1 MGMNRSMN
9 KNIIIAVLIILSF
22 AGGFFFD
29 KIINE
34 KAYKAALS
42 LDGVD
47 LSLLKEVYE
56 KAVFNFVDPS
66 QIDKQKLTY
75 GAVSGMIEAIN
86 DPYTIF
92 FDPIQSK
99 SFQED
104 ISGTFEGIGAQLG
117 VKNNQIKVIA
127 PFKGTPAEAAGILA
141 GDAIIEVDGQLT
153 TEMSVDEVAAK
164 IKGKAGTKVSLTI
177 LRTKGEGITETKTF
191 EITRALIKVPTID
204 WQLIEKD
211 GKKLAYLTIYHFSEY
226 VFDDF
231 RRVAYEILNSEAEG
245 IILDL
250 RNNPGGLLNRTID
263 IAGWFLEK
271 EQIVLTEQNKNLEK
285 TNYQAN
291 GPASFA
297 HTPIVIIINKGTASS
312 AEILTGAIKDNR
324 NDVVIVGE
332 TSFGKGVVQR
342 IINFEDGST
351 LKITTAKWYTP
362 KGELIQDKG
371 IKPDI
376 EIELTEDD
384 YNNNKDPQLDKA
396 EEELIKLIK

>member
-9 KNIIIAVLIILSF
+9 KNIIIAVLIVLSF

-34 KAYKAALS
+34 RAYKAAFS

-141 GDAIIEVDGQLT
+141 GDAIIEVDGQPT

-204 WQLIEKD
+204 WQLIEK
-211 GKKLAYLTIYHFSEY
+211 
-226 VFDDF
+226 
-231 RRVAYEILNSEAEG
+231 
-245 IILDL
+245 
-250 RNNPGGLLNRTID
+250 
-263 IAGWFLEK
+263 
-271 EQIVLTEQNKNLEK
+271 
-285 TNYQAN
+285 
-291 GPASFA
+291 
-297 HTPIVIIINKGTASS
+297 
-312 AEILTGAIKDNR
+312 
-324 NDVVIVGE
+324 
-332 TSFGKGVVQR
+332 
-342 IINFEDGST
+342 
-351 LKITTAKWYTP
+351 TAK
-362 KGELIQDKG
+362 
-371 IKPDI
+371 
-376 EIELTEDD
+376 
-384 YNNNKDPQLDKA
+384 N
-396 EEELIKLIK
+396 

>member
-9 KNIIIAVLIILSF
+9 KNIIIAVLIVLSF

-34 KAYKAALS
+34 RAYKAALS

-141 GDAIIEVDGQLT
+141 GDAIIEVDGQPT

-164 IKGKAGTKVSLTI
+164 I
-177 LRTKGEGITETKTF
+177 
-191 EITRALIKVPTID
+191 
-204 WQLIEKD
+204 
-211 GKKLAYLTIYHFSEY
+211 
-226 VFDDF
+226 
-231 RRVAYEILNSEAEG
+231 
-245 IILDL
+245 
-250 RNNPGGLLNRTID
+250 
-263 IAGWFLEK
+263 
-271 EQIVLTEQNKNLEK
+271 
-285 TNYQAN
+285 
-291 GPASFA
+291 
-297 HTPIVIIINKGTASS
+297 
-312 AEILTGAIKDNR
+312 
-324 NDVVIVGE
+324 
-332 TSFGKGVVQR
+332 
-342 IINFEDGST
+342 
-351 LKITTAKWYTP
+351 
-362 KGELIQDKG
+362 
-371 IKPDI
+371 
-376 EIELTEDD
+376 
-384 YNNNKDPQLDKA
+384 
-396 EEELIKLIK
+396 

>member
-1 MGMNRSMN
+1 
-9 KNIIIAVLIILSF
+9 LISSF
-22 AGGFFFD
+22 FCRRLLFD

-34 KAYKAALS
+34 RAYKAAFS

-141 GDAIIEVDGQLT
+141 GDAIIEVDGQPT

-177 LRTKGEGITETKTF
+177 
-191 EITRALIKVPTID
+191 
-204 WQLIEKD
+204 
-211 GKKLAYLTIYHFSEY
+211 
-226 VFDDF
+226 
-231 RRVAYEILNSEAEG
+231 
-245 IILDL
+245 
-250 RNNPGGLLNRTID
+250 
-263 IAGWFLEK
+263 
-271 EQIVLTEQNKNLEK
+271 
-285 TNYQAN
+285 
-291 GPASFA
+291 
-297 HTPIVIIINKGTASS
+297 
-312 AEILTGAIKDNR
+312 
-324 NDVVIVGE
+324 
-332 TSFGKGVVQR
+332 
-342 IINFEDGST
+342 
-351 LKITTAKWYTP
+351 
-362 KGELIQDKG
+362 
-371 IKPDI
+371 
-376 EIELTEDD
+376 
-384 YNNNKDPQLDKA
+384 
-396 EEELIKLIK
+396 

>member
-1 MGMNRSMN
+1 MNRSN
-9 KNIIIAVLIILSF
+9 KKIIALLIVLAFL
-22 AGGFFFD
+22 GGFFFD
-29 KIINE
+29 KLINE
-34 KAYKAALS
+34 KAYKAAYN
-42 LDGVD
+42 LDGMD
-47 LSLLKEVYE
+47 LSFLKEVYE

-75 GAVSGMIEAIN
+75 GAVSGMIEAIG
-86 DPYTIF
+86 DPYTVF
-92 FDPIQSK
+92 FNPTQSK
-99 SFQED
+99 DFQED
-104 ISGTFEGIGAQLG
+104 ISGIFEGIGVQLG

-127 PFKGTPAEAAGILA
+127 PLKGTPAEAAGILA
-141 GDAIIEVDGQLT
+141 GDVIIEVNGQST
-153 TEMSVDEVAAK
+153 AEMSVDEVAAK
-164 IKGKAGTKVSLTI
+164 VKGKTGTKVVLTI
-177 LRTKGEGITETKTF
+177 LKTKKDGTTETKTF

-211 GKKLAYLTIYHFSEY
+211 GKKIAYLTIYHFSEY

-231 RRVAYEILNSEAEG
+231 RKAAYEIINSGAEG

-271 EQIVLTEQNKNLEK
+271 GQVVLTEQDKNLEK
-285 TNYQAN
+285 TSYKAD

-297 HTPIVIIINKGTASS
+297 NVPTVILINKGTASS

-324 NDVVIVGE
+324 SKVIVLGE
-332 TSFGKGVVQR
+332 TSFGKGLVQR

-351 LKITTAKWYTP
+351 LKVTTTKWYTP

-384 YNNNKDPQLDKA
+384 YNNDKDPQLDKA
-396 EEELIKLIK
+396 TEELIKLIKQ